1 MLLGSLQAACNLDVI
16 EKDLGVS
23 VTVAGGGVMWFPPVI
38 AAVQSTTDDQVVS
51 VHTLVQLLQ
60 AVDRFKVL
68 QDNIGTDKSF
78 SWARHDITH
87 LVTYC
92 DEVHIVESSS

>member
-1 MLLGSLQAACNLDVI
+1 MVPTCHRGCPEHDGRPGCLRAHFGAA
-16 EKDLGVS
+16 
-23 VTVAGGGVMWFPPVI
+23 
-38 AAVQSTTDDQVVS
+38 AASS
-51 VHTLVQLLQ
+51 
-60 AVDRFKVL
+60 DRFKVL